1 MKEFWIDFNVAS
13 KYISFYTEDPSM
25 EGDRMWES
33 VYIKEEEVIVW
44 SLESKYCI
52 TTVYASAPTCTCI
65 FSLIICSTLG
75 F

>member
-52 TTVYASAPTCTCI
+52 TTVYVFISYMYMYI
-65 FSLIICSTLG
+65 QFNYM
-75 F
+75 